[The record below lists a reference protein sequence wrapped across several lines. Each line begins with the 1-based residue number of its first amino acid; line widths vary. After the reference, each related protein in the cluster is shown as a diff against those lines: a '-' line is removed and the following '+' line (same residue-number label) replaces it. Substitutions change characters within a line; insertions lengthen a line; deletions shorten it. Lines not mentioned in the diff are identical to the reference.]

1 MQPQRMNM
9 LSVVVG
15 ERAVNGSQKQGCAQ
29 SAELFST
36 VMRRHSLV
44 VAVSRRA
51 RPERMRAGSPVA
63 KTQHYALFALAQLH
77 AKPVF
82 SSSNQETHYIAL
94 ADASD
99 ECNTS
104 IKRRSTGSNMLLVR
118 GRAK

>member
-1 MQPQRMNM
+1 MTM

-15 ERAVNGSQKQGCAQ
+15 ERAAVASMAHKSTSVLQCCCLAQLGFESLSCCRLETCTSRTNAKKCACGRN
-29 SAELFST
+29 A
-36 VMRRHSLV
+36 
-44 VAVSRRA
+44 
-51 RPERMRAGSPVA
+51 
-63 KTQHYALFALAQLH
+63 ALRCFLRSAQLH
-77 AKPVF
+77 AKLVF

>member
-1 MQPQRMNM
+1 M
-9 LSVVVG
+9 
-15 ERAVNGSQKQGCAQ
+15 
-29 SAELFST
+29 
-36 VMRRHSLV
+36 
-44 VAVSRRA
+44 
-51 RPERMRAGSPVA
+51 A
-63 KTQHYALFALAQLH
+63 KTQLYFLRWAQLH